1 MGLGQRDVVP
11 IHGAAPLRW
20 FDKTVNTLQYAL
32 HISTYMSSF
41 RVDFFVSH
49 LLFTSVAT
57 IHECNV
63 EDTFCFEKPV
73 HSHRQGYLDKNT
85 YGSRQEHL
93 WFVTTTY
100 GGSYKTYL
108 NSTLF
113 GIHLHTVYS
122 YNHPDVICTT
132 MVPV

>member
-1 MGLGQRDVVP
+1 MSERCGADSRS
-11 IHGAAPLRW
+11 GAAALLRQNR
-20 FDKTVNTLQYAL
+20 KHYAICIA
-32 HISTYMSSF
+32 HILSTYMSSF
-41 RVDFFVSH
+41 CVDLFVSH
-49 LLFTSVAT
+49 SLFTSVAA
-57 IHECNV
+57 IHECTV

-73 HSHRQGYLDKNT
+73 HSHRQGYLDENT